1 MRLAQDRLEKKAADY
16 FRPNSSFIL
25 SPRQFRRTACRVE
38 NLEMTQEINRREAL
52 ILGGAALAAAAVTGA
67 AKAADFVPPAKRTDS
82 IFADMRGHHVAIRT
96 PSLEEAK
103 TFYVGKLDF
112 RVIAEWDYADEKL
125 AYIAPPTD
133 DQFYIEILGGG
144 DPGPQDVRPYTDL
157 GDSLK
162 YRGYHHFCLNV
173 SSVDETVEKL
183 RGRDVK
189 IVTESFVLP
198 AISRKL
204 AFFSD
209 PFGNL
214 VELAEVLV

>member
-1 MRLAQDRLEKKAADY
+1 MNRD
-16 FRPNSSFIL
+16 
-25 SPRQFRRTACRVE
+25 
-38 NLEMTQEINRREAL
+38 INRREAL
-52 ILGGAALAAAAVTGA
+52 ILSGAAALAAATLPTA

-82 IFADMRGHHVAIRT
+82 IFADMRGHHIAVRT
-96 PSLEEAK
+96 PNLEEAK
-103 TFYVGKLDF
+103 AFYIDKLEF

-133 DQFYIEILGGG
+133 DHFYIEILGGG
-144 DPGPQDVRPYTDL
+144 DPQPQEVRPYTDL

-173 SSVDETVEKL
+173 NSVDETVEKL

-189 IVTESFVLP
+189 IITEPFVLP

-214 VELAEVLV
+214 IELAEVLA